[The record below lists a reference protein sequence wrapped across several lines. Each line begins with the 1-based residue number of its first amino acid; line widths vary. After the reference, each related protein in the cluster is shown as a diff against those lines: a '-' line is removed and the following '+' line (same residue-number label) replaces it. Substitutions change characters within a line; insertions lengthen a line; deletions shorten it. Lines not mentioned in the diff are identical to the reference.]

1 MGIPTR
7 NNSQNGGGLPRASHG
22 LPKRPAPQDASQ
34 SASQPFDDSMEQAQY
49 DANNAYVEP
58 NNTVTDDYDEQY
70 LDQPEANFSQNQVQ
84 QPMMAQMA
92 QNQPMM
98 AQNADYTA
106 QMPQQNHYYT
116 TPQSPAQMSDYTAYT
131 AQNTNPTNDYTT
143 PSQSYSQPTARRKPE
158 PEEPVQVDRH
168 KGSKIKPASK
178 SLSRSQARAYRW
190 VVLLTLV
197 AMAGFGAKNAII
209 PPDTLSADD
218 VHNIAV
224 ITMGKS
230 GFPMEAGAAIAKTF
244 ATAYV
249 TLNND
254 NAGRAIL
261 TKYYKGLPFDAT
273 KSHTV
278 GDLNSL
284 ISSDSDFS
292 QKLRTEPYIV
302 REQSTSKNLAN
313 YTVGMLVYKTIDG
326 YSITDPQDESNIG
339 YKWLFLNIGVYYN
352 DKKQTFAIDKTS
364 PTLVSE
370 PETFASNTLPDAA
383 KPGNKHLDEAVTK
396 DARDTVVNFM
406 KAWGKSDVSALST
419 LTSKNCTVGAKRGL
433 GGNYTLDDEATGSQF
448 QFEAYGKTGDS
459 PYYYGLVTV
468 KWRDA
473 VDGKIP
479 VPDKDGTGHKKITGN
494 VMYTSKYVLLLEKT
508 GSGKYLVQSIMPY
521 YYQPAKNQ

>member
-7 NNSQNGGGLPRASHG
+7 NNGQNGGGLSRASHG
-22 LPKRPAPQDASQ
+22 LPKRPASQDVSQNVSQ
-34 SASQPFDDSMEQAQY
+34 SFDDSMEQNQY
-49 DANNAYVEP
+49 TTNGSNAYIEP
-58 NNTVTDDYDEQY
+58 NNTVADDYDEQY
-70 LDQPEANFSQNQVQ
+70 LDQSETNFSQNPMQ
-84 QPMMAQMA
+84 QPQMA

-98 AQNADYTA
+98 AQNTDYMA
-106 QMPQQNHYYT
+106 QMPQNNYYT
-116 TPQSPAQMSDYTAYT
+116 TPQPATASASDYAAYT
-131 AQNTNPTNDYTT
+131 AQNAGTTVNDYTT
-143 PSQSYSQPTARRKPE
+143 SSQPYSQPAARRKSE

-178 SLSRSQARAYRW
+178 SLSRSQARVYRW

-521 YYQPAKNQ
+521 YYQPVKNQ